1 MSAKNI
7 EENLAG
13 FVDGFFQEAHKFSA
27 GILGN
32 DKYTKLIKETQ
43 Q

>member
-13 FVDGFFQEAHKFSA
+13 FVDEFFQEAHKYSA

-32 DKYTKLIKETQ
+32 DKYTKLIKETEQ
-43 Q
+43 

>member
-13 FVDGFFQEAHKFSA
+13 FVDGFFQEAHKYSA

-32 DKYTKLIKETQ
+32 DKYTKLIKETEQ
-43 Q
+43 